1 MCRMSLIESR
11 RPERRTQHAS
21 IPQIVV
27 GTLVSLFAMLSV
39 QMSALTAYVDVF
51 AGPEGIDSHPYA
63 QLGRRFTGWSQ
74 FWHQYGS
81 LLWGVYA
88 LVLLLLVVWMWRR
101 ILTRPP
107 SSAWRIVPLVLGLS
121 LVFWALNL
129 DRFSF

>member
-1 MCRMSLIESR
+1 MSLIESR
-11 RPERRTQHAS
+11 RPVRRTQAS

-27 GTLVSLFAMLSV
+27 GTLVSLLAMLSV

-51 AGPEGIDSHPYA
+51 AGPGGIKA
-63 QLGRRFTGWSQ
+63 QKYDELGRRYTGWAQ

-88 LVLLLLVVWMWRR
+88 LVLLLTVVWMWRA
-101 ILTRPP
+101 ILTRPRQG
-107 SSAWRIVPLVLGLS
+107 AWGIVPVVLVLS